1 MLYKPSSWDAAR
13 IGMFTLTIVSG
24 PGRVK
29 LGHDNRMSQQLRGV
43 DNEDEI
49 KEGLSQND

>member
-1 MLYKPSSWDAAR
+1 
-13 IGMFTLTIVSG
+13 MFTLTSVSG

-29 LGHDNRMSQQLRGV
+29 LGHDTRMSRQLRRV

-49 KEGLSQND
+49 KECLSQND